1 MLHSPWEAGAE
12 PQLTPLGWGWW
23 WWGMG
28 KTVPLLLFSVSTIS
42 TSSLKIGIE
51 LSYGKIMFL
60 WHSQVYELGSIPATE
75 LLLSWPLSF
84 YPSFWESSAL
94 WFRRRSLTMLRV
106 LPAHLSSHFPRDRAL
121 LPLSINS
128 GRTQSFAPS
137 FHSLGLKVSCVG
149 DHIRQQ
155 KYNKEQT
162 SSFSPEDCILKVRDT
177 VNK

>member
-1 MLHSPWEAGAE
+1 MTFVILS
-12 PQLTPLGWGWW
+12 
-23 WWGMG
+23 
-28 KTVPLLLFSVSTIS
+28 LLLGILCSVVQKEITD
-42 TSSLKIGIE
+42 
-51 LSYGKIMFL
+51 
-60 WHSQVYELGSIPATE
+60 
-75 LLLSWPLSF
+75 
-84 YPSFWESSAL
+84 
-94 WFRRRSLTMLRV
+94 MLRV